1 MTSIV
6 QPTAM
11 AQSHGLLGLGYRV
24 IDADGHLNDWH
35 LDWAARVPP
44 EYRAVAPRSILG
56 DNRWR
61 QIEVDGLRLPA
72 GRTRLGKTVTRPAKY
87 WLPNRPGE
95 QDPVKR
101 LPDMDEMGID
111 VAVLFGGHA
120 FLVASFVES
129 PDAAYATMYA
139 YNTYLAEYCRTSPSR
154 LKGVAMAPMQAPE
167 RAAQEL
173 RRAVGQL
180 GMVAAV
186 LPPHHVH
193 GTMLGDKRMYPIY
206 ETAQDLG
213 IPICI
218 HTIGIQINPAGTL
231 VQDPVL
237 RDTYGAFS
245 SMMALGSLI
254 IGGVLEAFPRLA
266 FAFLEAGVGWVP
278 YIVDRLQFNYEF
290 FGSTDSRLKQEPKE
304 SVRDGRIYIATDP
317 DEPLLNTVAQ
327 VTGEDRL
334 VVGSDYCHPE
344 GLCPFSMKVVAE
356 RQDLSEGFKRKLL
369 SENPSR
375 LYGLA

>member
-1 MTSIV
+1 MINDC
-6 QPTAM
+6 
-11 AQSHGLLGLGYRV
+11 RV

-44 EYRAVAPRSILG
+44 EYRAVAPRSILD

-61 QIEVDGLRLPA
+61 QIEVDGLRLPIRHTT
-72 GRTRLGKTVTRPAKY
+72 RTGKTVTRPAKY

-111 VAVLFGGHA
+111 VAVLFGGHG
-120 FLVASFVES
+120 FLVSSFVES

-154 LKGVAMAPMQAPE
+154 LKGVAMVPMQAPE

-173 RRAVGQL
+173 RRAIEQL

-186 LPPHHVH
+186 LPPHHVN
-193 GTMLGDKRMYPIY
+193 GTMLGDKRLYPIY
-206 ETAQDLG
+206 ETAQALG

-218 HTIGIQINPAGTL
+218 HTIGVQINPVSAM

-245 SMMALGSLI
+245 SMMALGSLV
-254 IGGVLEAFPRLA
+254 IGGVLDAFPRLT

-278 YIVDRLQFNYEF
+278 YIADRLQFNYEF
-290 FGSTDSRLKQEPKE
+290 FGSADSRLKQEPKE
-304 SVRDGRIYIATDP
+304 CVQNGRIYFASDP
-317 DEPLLNTVAQ
+317 DEPLLNTVAK

-356 RQDLSEGFKRKLL
+356 RQDLSESFKRKLL
-369 SENPSR
+369 SDNPAR
-375 LYGLA
+375 LYGVT